1 VDRSRRPTTERRMR
15 FESSTASRPGE
26 PLRAQAWRW
35 PGQARRGKH
44 LGPASRGVGEAILG
58 SAWQFSARHD
68 EASTATWQGA
78 PWPGRSMRVL
88 SGPDPV
94 GQGKHPGLAWLSPS
108 RRSLVGPGRASRGKP
123 QGGVRR
129 GPAGPVRARR
139 VPVGQAVQCSS
150 RQAKHLGMSR
160 LGAAGLRP
168 GPSPRCATRQ
178 AKHPGIGKSRPGEAC
193 QARLRC
199 GAAGR
204 GKHPGTASRALAW
217 RAQARPGQARQAPW
231 LS

>member
-1 VDRSRRPTTERRMR
+1 VDRSRRPSTESRMR

-178 AKHPGIGKSRPGEAC
+178 GKHPGWTSQD
-193 QARLRC
+193 QARLGTVSH
-199 GAAGR
+199 GATR
-204 GKHPGTASRALAW
+204 QGKHPGTARRAFVW